1 MKVELAAY
9 DPSWPGAFGAEV
21 TRIEEALGGRAR
33 RIEHVGS
40 TSVPGLAAKPV
51 IDIQVS
57 VDAVVPLEGYAEALA
72 GIGYVHISLPDPGDD
87 VYPFF
92 MRPPSWPS
100 SHHVHLCELGGL
112 EERRHLAFRDWLR
125 ENPEDRQAYED
136 LKRRLA
142 AAVDESDPASVFAYS
157 SGKTDFVR
165 ATEAKALV

>member
-1 MKVELAAY
+1 MKVELADY
-9 DPSWPGAFGAEV
+9 DSSWPAAFGAEAA
-21 TRIEEALGGRAR
+21 RITGALGAHAL

-57 VDAVVPLEGYAEALA
+57 VEAVTPLDGYAEALV
-72 GIGYVHISLPDPGDD
+72 GLGYVHISLPDPGDD

-125 ENPEDRQAYED
+125 AHAEDRQAYED
-136 LKRRLA
+136 LKNGLA
-142 AAVDESDPASVFAYS
+142 AAVDENDPASVFAYS

-165 ATEAKALV
+165 AIEARAMG